1 MEHGEV
7 NGPMRPQKPAGRH
20 EAVYPSA
27 RKIRRACSVELYRTI
42 KRLDRYI
49 PAEKVEEA
57 EKLYFRKVAEN
68 LLWIHEN
75 RGNRKKLADWWEENV
90 CPEIAALW
98 DVDPKRLGAAFRAA
112 FGG

>member
-1 MEHGEV
+1 
-7 NGPMRPQKPAGRH
+7 MRPQKPAAKH
-20 EAVYPSA
+20 EPVYPSA

-42 KRLDRYI
+42 KRLNRYI
-49 PAEKVEEA
+49 PPEKVEEA

-68 LLWIHEN
+68 LLWIHEH

-90 CPEIAALW
+90 CPDIAALW
-98 DVDPKRLGAAFRAA
+98 DVEPERLGAAFRAA

>member
-1 MEHGEV
+1 M
-7 NGPMRPQKPAGRH
+7 GPMKPQRPAGRH

-27 RKIRRACSVELYRTI
+27 RKIRRACGVELYRTI
-42 KRLDRYI
+42 KRLGRYI
-49 PAEKVEEA
+49 PPEKIEEA

-68 LLWIHEN
+68 LIWIHEN
-75 RGNRKKLADWWEENV
+75 RDNRRKLADWWEEHV

-98 DVDPKRLGAAFRAA
+98 DVEPKRLGAAFRAA